1 MKRLASLPSIALATL
16 VAACASSSTTTDTT
30 TVGIGRSIDSAR
42 VMTDLGILAHDSM
55 GGRVAATPSGAR
67 ARRFL
72 IAEYERIGI
81 QPLGAG
87 YEHAFTFSGRR
98 DTTTRTGVNVIGVI
112 RGTER
117 PDRYI
122 VVSAHYDHVAGPAVN
137 GDSIY
142 NGADDDASGTA
153 AVLEFARWFR
163 ANPPRTS
170 MIFALFDAEES
181 GLRGSRAW
189 VQAPQVPLDSI
200 VMAMTMDMVS
210 HNAQNELVAAGTNP
224 WPVLKPY
231 VEGVVAAGAP
241 VRIRY
246 GHDTPDLP
254 PGDEWLSRTDAGPFH
269 VAKVPALLFSVA
281 DHADY
286 HQPSDEVRTITP
298 GFYVGAMRTML
309 EVLRALDAGAGAI
322 AAQRGATR

>member
-1 MKRLASLPSIALATL
+1 MKRLASLLLVPL
-16 VAACASSSTTTDTT
+16 VAACASTNATSDTGAGGARA
-30 TVGIGRSIDSAR
+30 TVDSAR
-42 VMTDLGILAHDSM
+42 VMHDLGVLAHDSM
-55 GGRVAATPSGAR
+55 AGRVAATPSGAR

-72 IAEYERIGI
+72 IAEYQRIGI
-81 QPLGAG
+81 QPLGAS
-87 YEHAFTFSGRR
+87 YEHSFTFSGRR

-117 PDRYI
+117 PTRYI

-153 AVLEFARWFR
+153 AVLEFARWFK

-200 VMAMTMDMVS
+200 VVAMTMDMVS

-224 WPVLKPY
+224 WPYLKPY

-286 HQPSDEVRTITP
+286 HKPSDEVRSITP
-298 GFYVGAMRTML
+298 GFYIGAMRTML
-309 EVLRALDAGAGAI
+309 DVLRAMDEGAPAI
-322 AAQRGATR
+322 AAQRTAAAR

>member
-1 MKRLASLPSIALATL
+1 MKRLATFLLLPL
-16 VAACASSSTTTDTT
+16 AACAANHAATGGPPATGSRA
-30 TVGIGRSIDSAR
+30 VVDSAR

-55 GGRVAATPSGAR
+55 GGRVAATASGAR

-72 IAEYERIGI
+72 LAEFQRIGL
-81 QPLGAG
+81 QPVGASL
-87 YEHAFTFSGRR
+87 EHSFTYSGRR
-98 DTTTRTGVNVIGVI
+98 DTTTRTGVNVVGMI

-117 PDRYI
+117 PDHYI

-153 AVLEFARWFR
+153 AVLEFARWFK
-163 ANPPRTS
+163 ANPPKTS

-189 VQAPQVPLDSI
+189 VQAPPVPLESI
-200 VMAMTMDMVS
+200 DVAMTMDMVG
-210 HNAQNELVAAGTNP
+210 HNAENLLVAAGTNP

-231 VEGVVAAGAP
+231 VERVVAAGAP

-246 GHDTPDLP
+246 GNDTPDLP

-269 VAKVPALLFSVA
+269 VAKVPALLFSVD
-281 DHADY
+281 DHPDY
-286 HQPSDEVRTITP
+286 HKPSDEVRTITV
-298 GFYVGAMRTML
+298 GFYINAVRTML
-309 EVLRALDAGAGAI
+309 DVLRGIDADAAAI
-322 AAQRGATR
+322 AAQRNATR

>member
-1 MKRLASLPSIALATL
+1 MTRIAPVLLLALATACAAPGSAPEPAPT
-16 VAACASSSTTTDTT
+16 VAA
-30 TVGIGRSIDSAR
+30 GGIDSAR
-42 VMTDLGILAHDSM
+42 VMRDLGVLAHDSM
-55 GGRVAATPSGAR
+55 AGRVAATPSGAR

-72 IAEYERIGI
+72 LAEYARIGLR
-81 QPLGAG
+81 PLGASH
-87 YEHAFTFSGRR
+87 EHAFTYSGRR
-98 DTTTRTGVNVIGVI
+98 DTTTRTGVNVIGYL

-153 AVLEFARWFR
+153 AVLEFARWFA

-189 VQAPQVPLDSI
+189 VQAPPVPLDSI
-200 VMAMTMDMVS
+200 DVAMTMDMVS
-210 HNAQNELVAAGTNP
+210 HNDQNELVAAGTNP
-224 WPVLKPY
+224 YPFLKPY
-231 VEGVVAAGAP
+231 VERVAAGAP

-286 HQPSDEVRTITP
+286 HKPSDEVESITP

-309 EVLRALDAGAGAI
+309 ATLRAMDVDGAAI
-322 AAQRGATR
+322 AAQRTGAAR